1 MVELNSEISDQLYL
15 EDLHVERFTS
25 RAHIIDEV

>member
-1 MVELNSEISDQLYL
+1 MVRLNSEISNQHYL
-15 EDLHVERFTS
+15 KDLHVERFTS